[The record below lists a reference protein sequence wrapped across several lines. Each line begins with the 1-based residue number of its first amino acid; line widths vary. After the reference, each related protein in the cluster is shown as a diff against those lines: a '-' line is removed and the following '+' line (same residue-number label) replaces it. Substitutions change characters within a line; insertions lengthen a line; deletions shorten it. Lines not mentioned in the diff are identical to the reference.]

1 LPNIVLYL
9 ALVHYPTYNRYGE
22 IVATCITPLDLH
34 DLGRIGLTYGVK
46 SLYLTNPFESQK
58 SLIGEV
64 IYHWAEGVGGGHRPH
79 RKQAVGIAKLVDSL
93 GDAFEDITEREG
105 IAPFVAATTAKW
117 EGTIIPAERLF
128 DTAGRR
134 PALIV
139 FGTGYGLTE
148 DVLTAADAVL
158 EPIRGPGD
166 FYHLPVRSAVAI
178 YIDRILKHTTT
189 SYGHCSRFS

>member
-1 LPNIVLYL
+1 M

-46 SLYLTNPFESQK
+46 RLYLTNPFESQK

-64 IYHWAEGVGGGHRPH
+64 IRHWTEGLGGEYRPH
-79 RKQAVGIAKLVDSL
+79 RKQAVGIAELVDSL
-93 GDAFEDITEREG
+93 SDAYEDVAEREG
-105 IAPFVAATTAKW
+105 AEPFAVATTARW
-117 EGTIIPAERLF
+117 ERETVPAEGLLE
-128 DTAGRR
+128 TAGGR
-134 PALIV
+134 PVLLL

-148 DVLTAADAVL
+148 DILMAADAVL

-178 YIDRILKHTTT
+178 YVDRISNRRGKP
-189 SYGHCSRFS
+189 G